1 MDPPA
6 KPAIHRALTCRG
18 RWASLD
24 SSAMLA
30 WLLTALLA
38 VPSAAPEV
46 QVLGVIMA
54 HSPEHSVAI
63 LRCAGRTR
71 VAGVGDRAFGGRLV
85 AVAADGATLDF
96 GGETVR
102 VRLVALA
109 SAPPPTV
116 PPRPRPGGVP
126 GDSPPPA
133 RALEK
138 REVERRLGGEIPRIL
153 AETTV
158 VPVMQDGQVTGLA
171 LTRIPEGTL
180 LVEAGLRP
188 GDVLTEVNDTRIDG
202 MATLIGL
209 WPRLQNASELRAVV
223 LRNGQPVSLSLTLR

>member
-1 MDPPA
+1 
-6 KPAIHRALTCRG
+6 
-18 RWASLD
+18 
-24 SSAMLA
+24 MLA

-102 VRLVALA
+102 VRLKIA
-109 SAPPPTV
+109 
-116 PPRPRPGGVP
+116 
-126 GDSPPPA
+126 
-133 RALEK
+133 
-138 REVERRLGGEIPRIL
+138 GEGKP
-153 AETTV
+153 
-158 VPVMQDGQVTGLA
+158 
-171 LTRIPEGTL
+171 
-180 LVEAGLRP
+180 
-188 GDVLTEVNDTRIDG
+188 
-202 MATLIGL
+202 
-209 WPRLQNASELRAVV
+209 
-223 LRNGQPVSLSLTLR
+223 